1 MTGRIETFRTAVIN
15 RIKVI
20 APALKTAEPQFGRF
34 DLDELERT
42 SLRCPAVRLS
52 ILKAPLKAEHNS
64 QITAELHCV
73 AFVITDGKDKDQ
85 AGWAIAEAIA
95 SELHPG
101 QLWGLVKL
109 GGPERAEIQ
118 PVVSGQLRDR
128 GVSIIAVEWQQSL
141 RHLGL
146 DIFDETGVLLSEL
159 YVNGEEIALPSV
171 ADGGAGE

>member
-52 ILKAPLKAEHNS
+52 ILKAPLKAEHNG

-85 AGWAIAEAIA
+85 AGWAIAEAIG

-101 QLWGLVKL
+101 QLWGLIKL

-128 GVSIIAVEWQQSL
+128 GVSIIAVEWQQPL

-146 DIFDETGVLLSEL
+146 DIFDSQGVMIQGVYINEDEIEL
-159 YVNGEEIALPSV
+159 PVGGEDASS
-171 ADGGAGE
+171 